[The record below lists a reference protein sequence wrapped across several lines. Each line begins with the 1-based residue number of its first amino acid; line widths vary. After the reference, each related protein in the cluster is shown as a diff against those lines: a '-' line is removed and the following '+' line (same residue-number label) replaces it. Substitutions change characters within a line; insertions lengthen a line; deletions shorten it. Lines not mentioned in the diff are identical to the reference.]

1 MLKNVDDTKRL
12 IWDEIIKEAQEQ
24 SVPLQENEMTVAM
37 FAEQTKLGYRW
48 SREKLESLVREGKLT
63 KRFAN
68 LDGHRSA
75 IYCPNTH

>member
-1 MLKNVDDTKRL
+1 MLNKNA
-12 IWDEIIKEAQEQ
+12 IWDEIIKEAQEH
-24 SVPLQENEMTVAM
+24 SVPLQENEMTVSM
-37 FAEQTKLGYRW
+37 FAEQTNLGYRW

-75 IYCPNTH
+75 IYRPNTH

>member
-1 MLKNVDDTKRL
+1 MDIEKKKSD
-12 IWDEIIKEAQEQ
+12 IWEEIIKEAQEQ
-24 SVPLQENEMTVAM
+24 SVPLQENEMTVKM

-75 IYCPNTH
+75 IYCPATLE